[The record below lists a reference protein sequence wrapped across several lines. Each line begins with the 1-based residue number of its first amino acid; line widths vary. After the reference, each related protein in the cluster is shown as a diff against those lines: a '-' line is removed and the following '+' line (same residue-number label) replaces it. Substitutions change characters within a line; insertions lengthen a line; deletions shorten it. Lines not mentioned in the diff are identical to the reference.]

1 MCITNGAS
9 SQGEVMIRVQ
19 IRRAQTELT
28 SIYNSFYYVLPNI
41 TSVQPRYGPLSGGT
55 LVTISGT
62 ALDVG
67 NTETTT
73 VTIAEV
79 RCCLM

>member
-1 MCITNGAS
+1 
-9 SQGEVMIRVQ
+9 MIVRVQ
-19 IRRAQTELT
+19 VKRAQTELT

-55 LVTISGT
+55 LVIVSGT

-73 VTIAEV
+73 VTIANEE
-79 RCCLM
+79 CYIM